1 MSTTSTVTKPTLT
14 YFHLLGRAELPRA
27 LLEDAGVDYDF
38 VAVTNWP
45 ERKAQL
51 IAEDKLA
58 FGQLPL
64 YEEPGLTLVQ
74 TTAIARYLARKH
86 GYNGTNAHEEAL
98 IDQASE
104 GVGDVLT
111 SLVKTLFF
119 TPAEQL
125 AEAKEKLVKETLPGQ
140 LANFEKLLEKNGNS
154 GYLVGSKLSYADL
167 SLWAVVRLLVSRIE
181 GTSEE
186 SLLGSFPA
194 VKKLFTTVSERER
207 LKAYVARDV
216 YAKQQ

>member
-1 MSTTSTVTKPTLT
+1 MSTSTVTKPTLT

-45 ERKAQL
+45 ESKAQL
-51 IAEDKLA
+51 IAEGKLA

>member
-1 MSTTSTVTKPTLT
+1 
-14 YFHLLGRAELPRA
+14 
-27 LLEDAGVDYDF
+27 
-38 VAVTNWP
+38 
-45 ERKAQL
+45 
-51 IAEDKLA
+51 
-58 FGQLPL
+58 
-64 YEEPGLTLVQ
+64 
-74 TTAIARYLARKH
+74 
-86 GYNGTNAHEEAL
+86 
-98 IDQASE
+98 
-104 GVGDVLT
+104 
-111 SLVKTLFF
+111 F